1 MNREATPVKS
11 IIKRVL
17 LVLLLASYS
26 CILIADDIENL
37 NIYVKGNPMSLKLSD
52 NPVLTYSDNKL
63 KIAYLGNATNI
74 SVSDIDYIIFDNKTT
89 ATFPIRKNYV
99 HYLNG
104 IIFISHLSPNSRV
117 SLYSISGTKL
127 ADTIIGNN
135 GDAAIN
141 VGSMAKG
148 IYILRTSLGTIKF
161 INK

>member
-89 ATFPIRKNYV
+89 ATFPIRK
-99 HYLNG
+99 
-104 IIFISHLSPNSRV
+104 V
-117 SLYSISGTKL
+117 SCQ
-127 ADTIIGNN
+127 
-135 GDAAIN
+135 
-141 VGSMAKG
+141 
-148 IYILRTSLGTIKF
+148 F
-161 INK
+161 